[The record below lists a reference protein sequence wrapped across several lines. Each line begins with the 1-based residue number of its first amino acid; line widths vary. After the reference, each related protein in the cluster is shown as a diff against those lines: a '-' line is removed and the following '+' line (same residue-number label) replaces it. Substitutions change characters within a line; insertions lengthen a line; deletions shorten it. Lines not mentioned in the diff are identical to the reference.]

1 MSVTLPRAAIPPAPP
16 DAGVRPRPWT
26 RQEFHRAA
34 KMGLFSPEER
44 LELLD
49 GEIIQK
55 MTQGGLHVFAVKRAD
70 RLLTP
75 AFGPDFHTR
84 LQAPLVLND
93 LSEPEPD
100 VVVVPG
106 TELDYL
112 QEHPRAADARL
123 VAEVADS
130 TLRFDRTRKRAA
142 YARSGIAEYWII
154 NLLHRQVELHRDPRG
169 ARYRS
174 LAILAEGAALTPL
187 YAPHATIAVSDLLP
201 PLSPGR

>member
-1 MSVTLPRAAIPPAPP
+1 MSITLPRASTPPAPP

-34 KMGLFSPEER
+34 EMGLFGPEER

-70 RLLTP
+70 RLLTQ

-84 LQAPLVLND
+84 VQAPLVLND

-106 TELDYL
+106 TEFDYL
-112 QEHPRAADARL
+112 SEHPLAANARL
-123 VAEVADS
+123 VVEVADT
-130 TLRFDRTRKRAA
+130 TLRFDRNRKRAA

-154 NLLHRQVELHRDPRG
+154 NLLHRQVEVHRDPRS
-169 ARYRS
+169 ARYRNLTVYPDGES
-174 LAILAEGAALTPL
+174 LIPL
-187 YAPHATIAVSDLLP
+187 HAPHAAIPRMS
-201 PLSPGR
+201 SR